1 MMFNFSKYSFRGI
14 QDLCREHHRQI
25 VASPDKNN
33 LKSVLDGRRV
43 RFIDPLGEFE
53 YAYFGEFTFDGEH
66 EIS

>member
-33 LKSVLDGRRV
+33 YLTAGVLDSS
-43 RFIDPLGEFE
+43 IL
-53 YAYFGEFTFDGEH
+53 
-66 EIS
+66 